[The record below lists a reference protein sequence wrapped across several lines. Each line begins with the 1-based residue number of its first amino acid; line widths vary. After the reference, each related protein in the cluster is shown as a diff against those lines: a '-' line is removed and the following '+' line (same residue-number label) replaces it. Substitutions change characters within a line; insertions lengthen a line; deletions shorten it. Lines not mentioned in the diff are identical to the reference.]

1 MKPLFLNIALLLGL
15 LGGAKNSAIL
25 SGPNVVEFR
34 NARVESNYPDGITF
48 RIEICGRS
56 ATSKPVFN
64 YVVSGERSKSLSWT
78 RKVVTVDE
86 GDTTDGCEKRK
97 YHLQTKELYVPPFS
111 PVRYFWSVREGSTVK
126 EKSEQYTYFYR
137 DAAHDWKT
145 LQNPNLAVW
154 WHDRPGSF
162 GEDVM
167 RVATIAYSEQAA
179 SYSTSLQAPI
189 VIVITN
195 TKEEFFAWQEHESY
209 AGGMAFPEMYLTI
222 QLVENTSYY
231 YTWLAD
237 VIPHEISHIY
247 FNHAVKSYSGA
258 SYWLDEGMATYHE
271 YSDHFDEWNAV
282 RDGYDGDHILSL
294 RDLEYGFKGEGKDID
309 LAYGESY
316 YAVLY
321 MDEVYGKD
329 AIPALLAEYSKG
341 TGGDTA
347 FKTAFG
353 KNRKEFESEFMVWLE
368 KRVETPPPNTT
379 LPSYE
384 SNNASG
390 LFLVVMA
397 GLCLSP
403 LCFVAFGA
411 GYIAFLWK
419 LNNWLSVRR
428 KNTAV
433 P

>member
-1 MKPLFLNIALLLGL
+1 
-15 LGGAKNSAIL
+15 
-25 SGPNVVEFR
+25 
-34 NARVESNYPDGITF
+34 
-48 RIEICGRS
+48 
-56 ATSKPVFN
+56 
-64 YVVSGERSKSLSWT
+64 
-78 RKVVTVDE
+78 
-86 GDTTDGCEKRK
+86 
-97 YHLQTKELYVPPFS
+97 
-111 PVRYFWSVREGSTVK
+111 
-126 EKSEQYTYFYR
+126 
-137 DAAHDWKT
+137 
-145 LQNPNLAVW
+145 
-154 WHDRPGSF
+154 
-162 GEDVM
+162 
-167 RVATIAYSEQAA
+167 
-179 SYSTSLQAPI
+179 
-189 VIVITN
+189 
-195 TKEEFFAWQEHESY
+195 
-209 AGGMAFPEMYLTI
+209 
-222 QLVENTSYY
+222 
-231 YTWLAD
+231 
-237 VIPHEISHIY
+237 
-247 FNHAVKSYSGA
+247 
-258 SYWLDEGMATYHE
+258 MATYHE